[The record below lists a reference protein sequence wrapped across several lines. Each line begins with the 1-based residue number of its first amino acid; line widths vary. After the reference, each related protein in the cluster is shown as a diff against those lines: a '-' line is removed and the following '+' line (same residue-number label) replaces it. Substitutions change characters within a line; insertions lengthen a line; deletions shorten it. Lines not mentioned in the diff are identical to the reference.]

1 MRTQRIRTKTM
12 FTTVQLSAVGQV
24 FNTHVECTITDI
36 YYTLSKTFTSL
47 ITRALYIGPILYEL
61 AYRII
66 SASHNFANLHSKTN
80 LSFFGSHKYNF
91 QILNVINIIEFLIC
105 LSKMCAVGATKTK
118 NRAKITPVCRLQF
131 KL

>member
-36 YYTLSKTFTSL
+36 YYTLTKTFTSL

-66 SASHNFANLHSKTN
+66 SASLIILPTCIQKQTCPFLVHINTIF
-80 LSFFGSHKYNF
+80 KY
-91 QILNVINIIEFLIC
+91 LIEFLIC